1 MLGPY
6 GTNCYIVHPDGVADC
21 VVVDPGEEPERVLAA
36 LEERG
41 LSCVAVLVTH
51 SHLDHVGGV
60 GAVARAATCPV
71 YTSAGDADVV
81 AHVNDH
87 LWPGFGPYVEHAPE
101 GRLVPGERLGLAELA
116 IDVLATPGHH
126 PHAVSLLIT
135 GPDGDQVLAAGDVLF
150 AGSVGRTDLEG
161 GDWDVLA
168 ASIALLV
175 DAVDPDVP
183 VLPGHGPVTTLRHE
197 LATNPF
203 LTGIAR

>member
-1 MLGPY
+1 V
-6 GTNCYIVHPDGVADC
+6 I
-21 VVVDPGEEPERVLAA
+21 DPGEEPERVLAA
-36 LEERG
+36 LGELG
-41 LSCVAVLVTH
+41 LSCAAVLVTH
-51 SHLDHVGGV
+51 SHLDHIGAV

-71 YTSAGDADVV
+71 YTSAGDAEVV

-87 LWPGFGPYVEHAPE
+87 LWPGFGPYVDHEPE
-101 GRLVPGERLGLAELA
+101 GRLVPGERLELAGLA

-126 PHAVSLLIT
+126 PHAVTLLIT
-135 GPDGDQVLAAGDVLF
+135 GPEGDQLLASGDVLF

-168 ASIALLV
+168 ASIGALV

-183 VLPGHGPVTTLRHE
+183 VLPGHGPVTTLRRE

-203 LTGIAR
+203 LTGMAR

>member
-1 MLGPY
+1 M
-6 GTNCYIVHPDGVADC
+6 I
-21 VVVDPGEEPERVLAA
+21 DPGEEPERVLAA
-36 LEERG
+36 LAELG
-41 LSCVAVLVTH
+41 LSCAAVLVTH
-51 SHLDHVGGV
+51 SHLDHIGAV

-101 GRLVPGERLGLAELA
+101 GRLEPGAPVDLAGIR

-126 PHAVSLLIT
+126 PHAVSLVLT
-135 GPDGDQVLAAGDVLF
+135 GPEGDQLLASGDVLF

-168 ASIALLV
+168 ESLGLLV
-175 DAVDPDVP
+175 REVDHDVP
-183 VLPGHGPVTTLRHE
+183 VLPGHGPVTTLRRE

-203 LTGIAR
+203 LTRTAP